1 MESSRPA
8 SRINPGLPIANMR
21 NHRGDLGFKAGNKLD
36 DFVKPAVDLIQPR
49 PESSHIGCHLAA
61 DTIVT
66 SVASEHGIKAA
77 WLPSESDRQGFQCSR
92 ATPPLNG
99 VQLNFPHDRRRDA
112 RPFRELTLSPAK
124 LADTVTDYLGDRSPV
139 FSRHAFRHASSSAFR
154 FQRRH

>member
-1 MESSRPA
+1 MESNRPE
-8 SRINPGLPIANMR
+8 SRINLGLPIANMR
-21 NHRGDLGFKAGNKLD
+21 NHRGDLGFKAGNKLG

-49 PESSHIGCHLAA
+49 PQGSHIGCHLAA

-66 SVASEHGIKAA
+66 SVASEHGIKSAR
-77 WLPSESDRQGFQCSR
+77 LPAESDRQGFQCSR

-99 VQLNFPHDRRRDA
+99 VQLNFPHNRRRDA